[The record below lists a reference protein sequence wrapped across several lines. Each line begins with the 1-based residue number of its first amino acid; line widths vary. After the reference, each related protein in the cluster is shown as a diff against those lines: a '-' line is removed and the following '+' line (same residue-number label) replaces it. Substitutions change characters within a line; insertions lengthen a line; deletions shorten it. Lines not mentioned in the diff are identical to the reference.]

1 MKRFNFFPF
10 DIASSDSSLNLKRFT
25 LVNGA

>member
-10 DIASSDSSLNLKRFT
+10 DIAPSDSSLNLKRFT
-25 LVNGA
+25 LSNRV

>member
-10 DIASSDSSLNLKRFT
+10 DIAPSDLNLNLKRFT